1 MAEGLLG
8 IGPVS
13 ALTGLTERQIRY
25 YESQGL
31 IAPRRTPGR
40 QRLYGPAEVARLQQI
55 RHLLDDGHTLHSV
68 RRALGSQRQGA
79 AVQSESDVRSRLLA
93 GQALRSLYPVSNRA
107 ELERIIS
114 EHDDAEEDDVD

>member
-31 IAPRRTPGR
+31 VAPRRTPGR
-40 QRLYGPAEVARLQQI
+40 QRLYGPPEVARLQQI
-55 RHLLDDGHTLHSV
+55 RHLLNDGHTLQSV
-68 RRALGSQRQGA
+68 RRALGQQRPAPA
-79 AVQSESDVRSRLLA
+79 AESDVRSRLLA

>member
-13 ALTGLTERQIRY
+13 GLTGLSERQIRY

-40 QRLYGPAEVARLQQI
+40 QRLYGPVEVARLQQI
-55 RHLLDDGHTLHSV
+55 RKLLDEGHTLHAV
-68 RRALGSQRQGA
+68 RRALGQQRSALA
-79 AVQSESDVRSRLLA
+79 AESDVRSRLLS
-93 GQALRSLYPVSNRA
+93 GQALRSLYPVTNRA
-107 ELERIIS
+107 ELERMIS
-114 EHDDAEEDDVD
+114 QHDEEEDDVD

>member
-1 MAEGLLG
+1 MAESLLG

-31 IAPRRTPGR
+31 ITPRRTPGR
-40 QRLYGPAEVARLQQI
+40 QRLYGPPEVARLQQI
-55 RHLLDDGHTLHSV
+55 RRMLDAGQTLQTV
-68 RRALGSQRQGA
+68 RRALGQQRTLPP
-79 AVQSESDVRSRLLA
+79 ESDVRSRLLS

-107 ELERIIS
+107 ELERMIS
-114 EHDDAEEDDVD
+114 EHEEEDDVD